1 MIRRLIAAALL
12 GWLLGFGWFAMALP
26 RPLADGRTEA
36 IVVLT
41 GGEGRIQRGLA
52 ALEQGLAGRLLVS
65 GVDRNVRPVEFAVE
79 YKVPATL
86 MVCCVTLGFEATD
99 TRSNARETAR
109 WIAVNKV
116 RSVRLVTSDWHMR
129 RAAYELERMQPPGL
143 VVLRDAV
150 PSRPSLRMLVLEYN
164 KWLARRLAAL
174 WGS

>member
-1 MIRRLIAAALL
+1 MIRRLISALL
-12 GWLLGFGWFAMALP
+12 LAWLFGFAWFAIALP
-26 RPLADGRTEA
+26 RPLDGEKTDA

-52 ALEQGLAGRLLVS
+52 VLEQGLAPRLLVS

-79 YKVPATL
+79 YQVPATL

-116 RSVRLVTSDWHMR
+116 QSVRLVTSDWHMR

-143 VVLRDAV
+143 KVLRDAV
-150 PSRPSLRMLVLEYN
+150 PSRPSLRMLFLEYN
-164 KWLARRLAAL
+164 KLLARRLAAL